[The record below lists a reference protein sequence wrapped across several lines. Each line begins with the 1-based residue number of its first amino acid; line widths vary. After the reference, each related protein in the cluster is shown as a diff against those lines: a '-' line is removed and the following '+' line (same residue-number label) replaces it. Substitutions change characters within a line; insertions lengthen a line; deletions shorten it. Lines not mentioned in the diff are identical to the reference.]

1 MKPPVQ
7 CVIDANLLIKIIIS
21 EDYSA
26 DILNYVSRFGRDVEV
41 AAPTFIFLECANAI
55 RSAILRKGYAAARAV
70 QDIRY
75 LQQLNIKLTSTDI
88 LVLPAMAIAAQYG
101 ISAYDAVYA
110 ALAVRDG
117 LPILT
122 GDTRLLNSLAT
133 SGIPCIP
140 LSSVF
145 TANNSGSADL

>member
-1 MKPPVQ
+1 MKPPTQ
-7 CVIDANLLIKIIIS
+7 CVIDANLLIKTILP

-55 RSAILRKGYAAARAV
+55 RSAILRKGYAAVRAV
-70 QDIRY
+70 QDIQY
-75 LQQLNIKLTSTDI
+75 LQRLTINLTSTDN
-88 LVLPAMAIAAQYG
+88 LVVSAMAIAAQYG

-110 ALAVRDG
+110 ALAIREG

-122 GDTRLLNSLAT
+122 GDTRLQNSLAA

-145 TANNSGSADL
+145 KL